1 MVPSA
6 FVMLDAL
13 PLTPNGKVNRR
24 ALPELS
30 RARPEL
36 DTPFAP
42 PRTPAEEALVQI
54 WTEVL
59 SVDQVGIHDNFLE
72 LGGHSLLA
80 THIISRV
87 LNTFHV
93 EVPMRFLLETPT
105 VASMA
110 VAIVQH
116 LAGKAEAEEMARMLA
131 HIESLSDEEAQR
143 LVTKAM
149 QGKGSLGA
157 QR

>member
-1 MVPSA
+1 MPYLLLPMARWIV
-6 FVMLDAL
+6 AL
-13 PLTPNGKVNRR
+13 FRHLAGHDLNWILRS
-24 ALPELS
+24 L
-30 RARPEL
+30 
-36 DTPFAP
+36 P

-54 WTEVL
+54 WAEVL

-80 THIISRV
+80 TQIISRV

-93 EVPMRFLLETPT
+93 EVPMRSLLETPT

-116 LAGKAEAEEMARMLA
+116 LAGKAEAEEMAHMLA

-143 LVTKAM
+143 LVTQAM
-149 QGKGSLGA
+149 QGKGSLNA
-157 QR
+157 Q